1 MLILKVNIIRHKFSK
16 FELDVRNVL
25 FEDNHIIGLIGEN
38 GSGKTTLMNL
48 LSEFLDANIAYEVE
62 GINVDEILFIP
73 SELEPFEYM
82 TVEEFVDIIRE
93 YSNSHK
99 SNQELIEALSLVG
112 KEEVLIGELS
122 QGMRK
127 KLSLINV
134 FTRDYKLIIL
144 DEPFNSIDIK
154 YIYQL
159 KQLLVKLKRT
169 STIVIS
175 SHILDTL
182 SDLCDDFIY
191 LEDGR
196 VKKVFK
202 NTGDIK
208 VLERELFE

>member
-1 MLILKVNIIRHKFSK
+1 MLILKVNIIRHKFPK

-38 GSGKTTLMNL
+38 RSGKTTLMNL

>member
-1 MLILKVNIIRHKFSK
+1 M
-16 FELDVRNVL
+16 DVRNVL

-99 SNQELIEALSLVG
+99 SNQELIETLSLVG

>member
-1 MLILKVNIIRHKFSK
+1 MKINVVRHKFPK
-16 FELDVRNVL
+16 FELDVRNVI

-48 LSEFLDANIAYEVE
+48 LSEFLTANIAYEVE
-62 GINVDEILFIP
+62 GIDADDILFIP

-82 TVEEFVDIIRE
+82 TVKEFVNIIRD
-93 YSNSHK
+93 YSNSNK
-99 SNQELIEALSLVG
+99 SNQELIEVLSLVG
-112 KEEVLIGELS
+112 KEEVNIGELS

-159 KQLLVKLKRT
+159 KQLFKGLKTT
-169 STIVIS
+169 STIIIS

-182 SDLCDDFIY
+182 SDICDDFIY
-191 LEDGR
+191 LEDGK
-196 VKKVFK
+196 VKKVFQ

-208 VLERELFE
+208 ALERELFE

>member
-1 MLILKVNIIRHKFSK
+1 M
-16 FELDVRNVL
+16 DVRNVL

>member
-1 MLILKVNIIRHKFSK
+1 MKVNIIRHKFPK

-99 SNQELIEALSLVG
+99 SNQELIETLSLVG

>member
-1 MLILKVNIIRHKFSK
+1 MKINVVRHKFPK
-16 FELDVRNVL
+16 FELDVRNVI

-48 LSEFLDANIAYEVE
+48 LSEFLTANIAYEVE
-62 GINVDEILFIP
+62 GIDADDILFIP

-82 TVEEFVDIIRE
+82 TVKEFVNIIRD
-93 YSNSHK
+93 YSNSNK

-112 KEEVLIGELS
+112 KEEVNIGELS

-159 KQLLVKLKRT
+159 KQLFKGLKTT
-169 STIVIS
+169 STIIIS

-182 SDLCDDFIY
+182 SDICDDFIY
-191 LEDGR
+191 LEDGK
-196 VKKVFK
+196 VKKVFQ

-208 VLERELFE
+208 ALERELFE